1 MKLREIFKNAIN
13 INEAWDTKFDEIE
26 WFTTPSGYAAK
37 ARRDNDLFELYL
49 DSYTY
54 TAGSRVYNWVNIAV
68 SRFVNSEKRQDILG
82 LPVNQSK
89 NIGCVING
97 LRDGMKK
104 YVGSDTI
111 DAIVF
116 MVKPGEERRVSIYEK
131 LLHSN
136 ILRLSSWKVFKKVE
150 SQHGTF
156 LIAIQS
162 GMTKDERDGL
172 EAQILSHGKILT

>member
-1 MKLREIFKNAIN
+1 
-13 INEAWDTKFDEIE
+13 
-26 WFTTPSGYAAK
+26 
-37 ARRDNDLFELYL
+37 
-49 DSYTY
+49 
-54 TAGSRVYNWVNIAV
+54 
-68 SRFVNSEKRQDILG
+68 
-82 LPVNQSK
+82 
-89 NIGCVING
+89 
-97 LRDGMKK
+97 MKK